1 MSQLI
6 IVESPTKAKKIRDYL
21 GKGYKV
27 LASQGHVRDIPGAKE
42 IPAKYKGLSWARLG
56 VDIENDFA
64 PIYVVSEDRK
74 KQIKELKSALEDA
87 ELVYLAT
94 DEDREGEAIAWHL
107 LEVLKPE
114 VPVKRMVFHEIT
126 KSAIQK
132 AVETARQLD
141 DNLVQAQ
148 EARRVLDRLYGYEVS
163 PLLWRKIAQ
172 GTSAGRVQS
181 VATKLLVERE
191 KDRMRFVSAEWWD
204 VKVKL
209 EKGGTAF
216 DAELASIA
224 GRKLAR
230 GGDFDESGKLRKQDA
245 QVWDSATAAALGEAL
260 RRGAFRV
267 EGVER
272 EAKTTHAR
280 GPFTTSTYQQDAGR
294 KLGLRAQ
301 EAMRV
306 AQRLY
311 ENGYITYMRTDS
323 MFLSGE
329 ARAAAARLVE
339 ELYGKEYLPPSPNYY
354 GSKKGA
360 QEAHEAIRPAGT
372 SFRHPD
378 EVAAELGQGSIEAR
392 VYDMIW
398 KRTLASQMAEERYT
412 AVVATLSCDAPQG
425 KVLAV
430 ARGRVTDFAGYRRV
444 YVEGSDDPEAAL
456 DEREKPLPPLAAGDQ
471 AKVLDA
477 VPESHSTT
485 PPARYT
491 EASLVAKMEEL
502 GIGRPSTYG
511 ATLETITSRGYAMLR
526 GKTLIPQPLGFAVV
540 QALEMLE
547 PQLVDYGFTRDM
559 EEELDKIAEG
569 RLSRTAFL
577 KGFWSGD
584 TPGLQKIVTQRA
596 AGIEPRA
603 VCTIPI
609 GEHAGQPVEMRVG
622 KFGTYV
628 QHGET
633 RGAVPEGVAPDEVT
647 VEAALQWIETSRK
660 KDQPIGLHEGLPVYV
675 RTGKYGPYV
684 QWGDEPKEDEAPKP
698 KTKVKR
704 KKGEPAPPKAPKVKR
719 VSLFKDMDP
728 NAVALETAVQ
738 LLALPRSLGVDPKDN
753 RPIRAANGK
762 FGPYL
767 MKEPIDDGKPEYRRL
782 KKESELLT
790 VTLEEAIASFAVQP
804 QRRTFGRAAA
814 APREPLAVLGPDPAS
829 GKEIRILDGKYGAYA
844 TDGETNATL
853 PKGED
858 PKALTLER
866 AAALLAER
874 RAKGPAKKGR
884 GRRAKA

>member
-1 MSQLI
+1 MTQLI
-6 IVESPTKAKKIRDYL
+6 IVESPTKAKKIREYL

-27 LASQGHVRDIPGAKE
+27 LASQGHVRDIPGSKE
-42 IPAKYKGLSWARLG
+42 IPAKYKGLPWARLG
-56 VDIENDFA
+56 IDIDNDFT

-74 KQIKELKSALEDA
+74 KQIKELKSALEEA

-132 AVETARQLD
+132 AVDTARQLD

-191 KDRMRFVSAEWWD
+191 KERMRFVSAEWWD

-216 DAELASIA
+216 EAELASVA

-230 GGDFDESGKLRKQDA
+230 GSDFDDSGRLKKQDA
-245 QVWDSATAAALGEAL
+245 QVWDAATAAQLGEAL
-260 RRGAFRV
+260 RRGSFRV

-272 EAKTTHAR
+272 EAKTSHAR
-280 GPFTTSTYQQDAGR
+280 APFTTSTYQQDAGR

-301 EAMRV
+301 DAMRV

-311 ENGYITYMRTDS
+311 ENGFITYMRTDS
-323 MFLSGE
+323 MSLSGE

-339 ELYGKEYLPPSPNYY
+339 QLYGREYLPPSPNFY

-360 QEAHEAIRPAGT
+360 QEAHEAIRPAGA

-378 EVAAELGQGSIEAR
+378 EVAAELGAGSIEAR
-392 VYDMIW
+392 VYEMIW

-412 AVVATLSCDAPQG
+412 AIVATLSCDAPQG

-430 ARGRVTDFAGYRRV
+430 ARGRLTDFAGYRRV
-444 YVEGSDDPEAAL
+444 YIEGSDDPEAAL
-456 DEREKPLPPLAAGDQ
+456 DDREKPLPPLAVGDT

-477 VPESHSTT
+477 VPESHATT
-485 PPARYT
+485 PPSRYT

-511 ATLETITSRGYAMLR
+511 ATLETITSRGYSMLR
-526 GKTLIPQPLGFAVV
+526 GKTLVPQPLGFAVV

-559 EEELDKIAEG
+559 EQELDKIAEG

-577 KGFWSGD
+577 AGFWSGSN
-584 TPGLQKIVTQRA
+584 PGLEKIVTERA
-596 AGIEPRA
+596 AAIEPRA

-609 GEHAGQPVEMRVG
+609 GQHDGQPVELRVG
-622 KFGTYV
+622 KFGPYV
-628 QHGET
+628 QHGDS
-633 RGAVPEGVAPDEVT
+633 RGSVPEGLAPDEIT
-647 VEAALQWIETSRK
+647 VDVALQLIETGKK

-675 RTGKYGPYV
+675 RSGKYGPYI
-684 QWGDEPKEDEAPKP
+684 QWGDEPKDDEAPKP
-698 KTKVKR
+698 KVKR
-704 KKGEPAPPKAPKVKR
+704 KKGEPAAKKAPKVKR
-719 VSLFKDMDP
+719 VSVFKDMDP
-728 NAVALETAVQ
+728 NAVTLETAVQ

-767 MKEPIDDGKPEYRRL
+767 MKEPVDDGKPEYRRL
-782 KKESELLT
+782 KKESELLS
-790 VTLEEAIASFAVQP
+790 VTLDEAIALFAVQP
-804 QRRTFGRAAA
+804 QKRTFGRAAA
-814 APREPLAVLGPDPAS
+814 TPKEPIAVLGPDPATQ
-829 GKEIRILDGKYGAYA
+829 KEIRILEGKYGPYA

-858 PKALTLER
+858 PKSTTLER
-866 AAALLAER
+866 AAALLAEK
-874 RAKGPAKKGR
+874 RAKGPTKKPAR
-884 GRRAKA
+884 RRAARG

>member
-1 MSQLI
+1 MTNLI

-27 LASQGHVRDIPGAKE
+27 VASQGHVRDIPSSKE
-42 IPAKYKGLSWARLG
+42 IPAKYKGLPWARLG
-56 VDIENDFA
+56 IDIDNDFT
-64 PIYVVSEDRK
+64 PIYVVIDNRK
-74 KQIKELKSALEDA
+74 KQIKEMREALESA
-87 ELVYLAT
+87 EVVYLAT

-107 LEVLKPE
+107 LEALKPE

-148 EARRVLDRLYGYEVS
+148 EARRVLDRLYGYQVS
-163 PLLWRKIAQ
+163 PLLWKKIAQ

-181 VATKLLVERE
+181 VASKLLVERE
-191 KDRMRFVSAEWWD
+191 KERMRFVSAEWWD
-204 VKVKL
+204 VKLKL
-209 EKGGTAF
+209 EKGGAPF
-216 DAELASIA
+216 EAELASIA

-230 GGDFDESGKLRKQDA
+230 GGDFDESGRLKKKDA
-245 QVWDSATAAALGEAL
+245 QVWDAATAAALGEAL

-267 EGVER
+267 EGIER
-272 EAKTTHAR
+272 EAKTSHAR
-280 GPFTTSTYQQDAGR
+280 GPFTTSTFQQEAGR

-329 ARAAAARLVE
+329 ARSAAARVVE

-372 SFRHPD
+372 SFRHPE
-378 EVAAELGQGSIEAR
+378 EVAKELGAGGIEAR
-392 VYDMIW
+392 VYEMIW

-412 AVVATLSCDAPQG
+412 SIVASLSADAPQG
-425 KVLAV
+425 RVLAV
-430 ARGRVTDFAGYRRV
+430 ARGRTTDFAGYRRV

-456 DEREKPLPPLAAGDQ
+456 DEREKPLPPLAVGDA

-477 VPESHSTT
+477 VPEGHSTT

-511 ATLETITSRGYAMLR
+511 ATIETITSRGYAELR
-526 GKTLIPQPLGFAVV
+526 GKTLVPQPLGFAVV

-559 EEELDKIAEG
+559 EAELDKIAEG
-569 RLSRTAFL
+569 QLSRSAFL
-577 KGFWSGD
+577 KGFWSGAN
-584 TPGLQKIVTQRA
+584 PGLERIVTQRA
-596 AGIEPRA
+596 EALDPRTI
-603 VCTIPI
+603 CSIPI
-609 GEHAGQPVEMRVG
+609 GEHAGQPVVMRVG

-628 QHGET
+628 QHGEV
-633 RGAVPEGVAPDEVT
+633 RGAVPAGVAPDEVT
-647 VEAALQWIETSRK
+647 VEAALQWIETSKK
-660 KDQPIGLHEGLPVYV
+660 KDQPIGLFEGLPVYV

-684 QWGDEPKEDEAPKP
+684 QLGDEPKENEAPKP
-698 KTKVKR
+698 KVKR
-704 KKGEPAPPKAPKVKR
+704 KKGDPPAPKAPKVKR

-728 NAVALETAVQ
+728 ANMPLETAVQ

-782 KKESELLT
+782 KKESELLS
-790 VTLEEAIASFAVQP
+790 VTLEEAIALFAVQP
-804 QRRTFGRAAA
+804 QKRTFGRAAA
-814 APREPLAVLGPDPAS
+814 TPKDPIAVLGPDPATQ
-829 GKEIRILDGKYGAYA
+829 KEIRILDGKYGPYA

-858 PKALTLER
+858 PKSTTLER
-866 AAALLAER
+866 ASALLAEK
-874 RAKGPAKKGR
+874 RAKGPSKKPAR
-884 GRRAKA
+884 RRAARS

>member
-6 IVESPTKAKKIRDYL
+6 IVESPTKAKKIREYL
-21 GKGYKV
+21 GKAYKV
-27 LASQGHVRDIPGAKE
+27 LASQGHVRDIPGSKE
-42 IPAKYKGLSWARLG
+42 IPAKYKGLPWARLG
-56 VDIENDFA
+56 VDIDNDFT

-74 KQIKELKSALEDA
+74 KQIKELKDALKDA

-107 LEVLKPE
+107 LEVLKPT

-132 AVETARQLD
+132 AVDTARQLD

-148 EARRVLDRLYGYEVS
+148 EARRVLDRLYGYQVS

-191 KDRMRFVSAEWWD
+191 KARMAFVSAVWWD
-204 VKVKL
+204 VKLKL
-209 EKGGTAF
+209 EKSGTAF
-216 DAELASIA
+216 DAELSTI
-224 GRKLAR
+224 GGKKLAR
-230 GGDFDESGKLRKQDA
+230 GGDFDAQGNLTRKDA
-245 QVWDSATAAALGEAL
+245 QVWDETTARALGSAL
-260 RRGAFRV
+260 QQGSFRV
-267 EGVER
+267 EKVER
-272 EAKTTHAR
+272 EAKTSHAR
-280 GPFTTSTYQQDAGR
+280 GPFTTSTYQQEAGR

-311 ENGYITYMRTDS
+311 ENGFITYMRTDS
-323 MFLSGE
+323 MTLSGE
-329 ARAAAARLVE
+329 ARAAAARIIE
-339 ELYGKEYLPPSPNYY
+339 QTFGKEYLPPSPNYY

-372 SFRHPD
+372 TFRHPD
-378 EVAAELGQGSIEAR
+378 EVASELGQGTLEAR
-392 VYDMIW
+392 VYEMIW
-398 KRTLASQMAEERYT
+398 KRTIASQMAEERYT
-412 AVVATLSCDAPQG
+412 SIVATLSASSPQG
-425 KVLAV
+425 PVIAL
-430 ARGRVTDFAGYRRV
+430 ARGRVTDFAGFRRV
-444 YVEGSDDPEAAL
+444 YVESTDDAEAAL
-456 DEREKPLPPLAAGDQ
+456 DDGEKQLPPLSTGDT
-471 AKVLDA
+471 ARVVDSI
-477 VPESHSTT
+477 PESHKTT

-491 EASLVAKMEEL
+491 EASLVAEMEKL

-526 GKTLIPQPLGFAVV
+526 NKTLVPQPLGFAVV

-559 EEELDKIAEG
+559 ETELDKIAEG
-569 RLSRTAFL
+569 ELSRTAFL
-577 KGFWSGD
+577 KGFWSGN
-584 TPGLQKIVTQRA
+584 TPGLERIVTQRA
-596 AGIEPRA
+596 ESVDPRTICA
-603 VCTIPI
+603 IPI
-609 GEHAGQPVEMRVG
+609 GMHAGEPVVMRVG
-622 KFGTYV
+622 KYGTYV
-628 QHGET
+628 QYGEA
-633 RGAVPEGVAPDEVT
+633 RGAVPDGVAPDEVS
-647 VEAALQWIETSRK
+647 VEAALQWIETSKK

-675 RTGKYGPYV
+675 RTGRFGPYIH
-684 QWGDEPKEDEAPKP
+684 WGDEPKEDEAPKP
-698 KTKVKR
+698 KVKR
-704 KKGEPAPPKAPKVKR
+704 KKGEPAAPKAPKVKR

-728 NAVALETAVQ
+728 SHVELQTAVQ
-738 LLALPRSLGVDPKDN
+738 LLELPRSLGVDPKDN

-790 VTLEEAIASFAVQP
+790 VTLEDAIAAFAVQP

-814 APREPLAVLGPDPAS
+814 TPREPIAVLGPDPVS
-829 GKEIRILDGKYGAYA
+829 QKEIRILDGKYGPYA
-844 TDGETNATL
+844 TDGEYNATV

-858 PKALTLER
+858 AKTLSLER
-866 AAALLAER
+866 AAALLAEQ
-874 RAKGPAKKGR
+874 RAKGPKKKKPTRRR
-884 GRRAKA
+884 G